1 MINSRVPGT
10 GCVFFRPELSLK
22 FSVICRA
29 FSLLYSVHD
38 FAHLNS
44 FELADVLK
52 KKMSCS
58 NNNALLVLIA
68 DISFRYPIFLCVNFA
83 LFIQTFGDTQ
93 NRRNMR
99 NYCRARSH

>member
-1 MINSRVPGT
+1 MINSRVLGT
-10 GCVFFRPELSLK
+10 GCVFFRLQLGLN

-44 FELADVLK
+44 FELADDLK
-52 KKMSCS
+52 KKMSSS
-58 NNNALLVLIA
+58 NNKCFTCTYCRHFV
-68 DISFRYPIFLCVNFA
+68 SKPYLCVNFA
-83 LFIQTFGDTQ
+83 LLIQTFGDAQ

-99 NYCRARSH
+99 NYCRGRI